1 MALLELKNIEK
12 SYGEGDGKT
21 IALKKISLSIEE
33 GEMIAIMGPSGSG
46 KSTLLNIIGGLDSPS
61 CGEYYI
67 DNELVSNFKDKQL
80 AKVRNKTF
88 GFVVQYFALLEDY
101 NVEDNI
107 SIPLE
112 YGKVKANERKERIKK
127 LVELL
132 GIKEKIKKFP
142 KELSGGQNQRVA
154 IARALANNPK
164 VLLADEPTG
173 ALDRKTGEDVINIF
187 KTLNKR
193 GKTIIIVTHDEK
205 VGQSCNRIIRI
216 QDGAIVKEGVNYE
229 EA

>member
-187 KTLNKR
+187 KILNKR